1 MFYSETPLFAL
12 QQEHNIRL
20 YPLSIDND
28 IFENEN
34 KLKLFGT
41 VLPITVTA

>member
-1 MFYSETPLFAL
+1 MFYYETPLFAL
-12 QQEHNIRL
+12 QQKHNIRL

-28 IFENEN
+28 IFE
-34 KLKLFGT
+34 KLKLLGT